1 MTSPDGF
8 RIKRATQGNAI
19 PPVLKKDNKKI
30 KRENGVR
37 NTNQKRFYI
46 RMRER
51 AQNEKVSIL
60 KIASKG
66 FVCTKKLTNASTKKY
81 IVYVQIS

>member
-1 MTSPDGF
+1 M
-8 RIKRATQGNAI
+8 
-19 PPVLKKDNKKI
+19 
-30 KRENGVR
+30 R

-60 KIASKG
+60 KIASKD
-66 FVCTKKLTNASTKKY
+66 FVHTLKPYKGVSPRYFYKKRLDIRKK
-81 IVYVQIS
+81 